1 MSLFSFFFYNER
13 LVPSMRPDKP
23 PKNGVS
29 RWWRVLTRNF
39 GAFWL
44 SGALALLG
52 LLPWLLG
59 LYFAIE
65 THTLLFLLAACVGGG
80 LLAGP
85 FFAALT
91 DLVFRALRDEWFS
104 WREAWGRALKR
115 NARESLAPGVLCCTL
130 YGVQFFTLYH
140 LEPGGAAMNMLVLLL
155 AGLLAVTALTLW
167 LWPQVVLF
175 SMPLPRLLKNTAL
188 LALSH
193 LGRTLAAAAAGFA
206 YMMAVLLL
214 NPLSFLAL
222 AALNLCFPLSAA
234 WYILYK
240 PLERTFDLESSI
252 RALHEPPGKTEE

>member
-1 MSLFSFFFYNER
+1 MSLFSFFYSDRF
-13 LVPSMRPDKP
+13 VPGMRPDKP

-29 RWWRVLTRNF
+29 RWWRVLTHNF

-44 SGALALLG
+44 AGTLALLG

-65 THTLLFLLAACVGGG
+65 THTLLYLLAACVGGG

-85 FFAALT
+85 FFAALA
-91 DLVFRALRDEWFS
+91 DLVFRALRDEWFT
-104 WREAWGRALKR
+104 WRGAWSRALKR

-140 LEPGGAAMNMLVLLL
+140 LEPGGEALNMLVLLIVV
-155 AGLLAVTALTLW
+155 LLLVTALTLW
-167 LWPQVVLF
+167 LWPQVILF
-175 SMPLPRLLKNTAL
+175 TMPLPRLLKNTAL
-188 LALSH
+188 LAFSH
-193 LGRTLAAAAAGFA
+193 LGRTLAAAAVGFV
-206 YMMAVLLL
+206 YMGAALLFA
-214 NPLSFLAL
+214 PVSFLAL

-240 PLERTFDLESSI
+240 PLEKSFDLESSI
-252 RALHEPPGKTEE
+252 RALHESQHQAED